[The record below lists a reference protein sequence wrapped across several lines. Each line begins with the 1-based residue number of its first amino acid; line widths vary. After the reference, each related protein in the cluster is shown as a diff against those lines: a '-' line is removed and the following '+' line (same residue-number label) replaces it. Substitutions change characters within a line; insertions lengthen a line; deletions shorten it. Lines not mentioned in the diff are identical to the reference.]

1 MKDTSGNHKMKST
14 ITVNEKEITNPILK
28 SLIAFVTIIFSLI
41 LVLVI
46 VFVVL
51 PFAGVLTGLSI
62 GVSGIIIIAAGL
74 GILIYL
80 IFKSLISKVLTFLI
94 KK

>member
-14 ITVNEKEITNPILK
+14 ITVNGKEITNPILK
-28 SLIAFVTIIFSLI
+28 SLITFVTILFSLI
-41 LVLVI
+41 LVLII

-62 GVSGIIIIAAGL
+62 SVSGIIIIAAGL